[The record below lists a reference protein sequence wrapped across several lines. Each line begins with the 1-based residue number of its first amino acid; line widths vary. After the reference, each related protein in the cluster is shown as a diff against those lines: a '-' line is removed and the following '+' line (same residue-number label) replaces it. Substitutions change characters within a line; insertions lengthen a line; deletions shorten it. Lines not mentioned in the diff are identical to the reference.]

1 MNRRTL
7 IVTGADLA
15 PQALALLAEF
25 EVVYAG
31 RAPQKDD
38 LITLCRRHDPVAIIV
53 RYGSVGAEVMDVR
66 LPDAA
71 FYLWAAAPGG
81 DDGTHCGLG
90 GADPGKQGLTLGIG
104 WLRFF
109 VRGRHGLQ
117 ANLFGHL
124 APEPDIE
131 PGGTG

>member
-38 LITLCRRHDPVAIIV
+38 LITLCRRHDPVAIIIQL
-53 RYGSVGAEVMDVR
+53 GF
-66 LPDAA
+66 AA
-71 FYLWAAAPGG
+71 SKAI
-81 DDGTHCGLG
+81 H
-90 GADPGKQGLTLGIG
+90 Q
-104 WLRFF
+104 
-109 VRGRHGLQ
+109 
-117 ANLFGHL
+117 
-124 APEPDIE
+124 
-131 PGGTG
+131 